1 MNKRLTTLV
10 IVSLVALQAVAQ
22 DSTHRSA
29 TVGSGQE
36 IRLNV
41 YMNINRDCSAGAPP
55 EVRVITPP
63 RNGALSI
70 RSGKGR
76 SPRVGKCENIE
87 VPVRLVIYQSNRGY
101 IGEDHVV
108 YEVKKAD
115 STTEAQSVTIAV
127 TPPSATSPTRKND
140 QSEKI

>member
-1 MNKRLTTLV
+1 M
-10 IVSLVALQAVAQ
+10 
-22 DSTHRSA
+22 
-29 TVGSGQE
+29 
-36 IRLNV
+36 
-41 YMNINRDCSAGAPP
+41 
-55 EVRVITPP
+55 ITPP

-115 STTEAQSVTIAV
+115 IRPRPSVTIAV
-127 TPPSATSPTRKND
+127 TPPSATSPTRKID